1 MTVIKLSE
9 FNFILFSYF
18 QDPILDYA
26 LPIKQLANW
35 FDEIIVTRKRE
46 EISNLLKV
54 LMHRY
59 NPDSHLTLPDIT
71 FPTLNGM

>member
-1 MTVIKLSE
+1 M
-9 FNFILFSYF
+9 
-18 QDPILDYA
+18 DYA

-46 EISNLLKV
+46 EISNLLKL

-71 FPTLNGM
+71 FPTLNGIVLFFVHVCEIRIVSQFVEHE